1 MSISLVSGVL
11 VCSLHVHFKLFI
23 NFHQCRLINP
33 LTPKND
39 QHIISPYN
47 NSPESHL
54 RLRE

>member
-23 NFHQCRLINP
+23 NFHGCRLINP

-39 QHIISPYN
+39 QHIISPDN

-54 RLRE
+54 RL